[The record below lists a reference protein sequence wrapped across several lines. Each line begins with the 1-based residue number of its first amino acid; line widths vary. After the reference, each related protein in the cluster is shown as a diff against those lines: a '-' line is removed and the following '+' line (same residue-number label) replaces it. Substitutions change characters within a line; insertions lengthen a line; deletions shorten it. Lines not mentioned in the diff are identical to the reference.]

1 MITYKKLIYNCKLE
15 KARIK
20 RKQVGRVGAL
30 GIFVCGQST
39 TAGGLSLRF
48 EFVFIVRDILV

>member
-1 MITYKKLIYNCKLE
+1 VITCKKLIYNCKLE

-30 GIFVCGQST
+30 GICMCGQSM
-39 TAGGLSLRF
+39 TAKLEG
-48 EFVFIVRDILV
+48 

>member
-1 MITYKKLIYNCKLE
+1 MITCKKLIYNCKLE

-30 GIFVCGQST
+30 GICMCGQSM
-39 TAGGLSLRF
+39 TAKLEG
-48 EFVFIVRDILV
+48 